1 MEGIAPGINMRR
13 LVEKCS
19 PQTTELSV
27 KHSTSVE
34 KQNEM
39 GVLLKKNHRDCTI
52 AAKILWLSLFDT
64 SNVNQVLMSERQCQ
78 TLIFPKT
85 NIYL

>member
-13 LVEKCS
+13 LVVVRKLSVEKCS

-34 KQNEM
+34 M
-39 GVLLKKNHRDCTI
+39 GVLLKKNHRDCT
-52 AAKILWLSLFDT
+52 T
-64 SNVNQVLMSERQCQ
+64 SM
-78 TLIFPKT
+78 ID
-85 NIYL
+85 

>member
-13 LVEKCS
+13 LVVVRKLSVEKCS

-39 GVLLKKNHRDCTI
+39 DVLLKKNHRDCT
-52 AAKILWLSLFDT
+52 T
-64 SNVNQVLMSERQCQ
+64 SM
-78 TLIFPKT
+78 ID
-85 NIYL
+85 

>member
-13 LVEKCS
+13 LVVVRKLSVEKCS

-27 KHSTSVE
+27 KHSTAVE

-39 GVLLKKNHRDCTI
+39 GVLLKK
-52 AAKILWLSLFDT
+52 KS
-64 SNVNQVLMSERQCQ
+64 
-78 TLIFPKT
+78 
-85 NIYL
+85 

>member
-13 LVEKCS
+13 LVVDRKLSVEKC
-19 PQTTELSV
+19 SV

-39 GVLLKKNHRDCTI
+39 GVLLKKI
-52 AAKILWLSLFDT
+52 S
-64 SNVNQVLMSERQCQ
+64 
-78 TLIFPKT
+78 
-85 NIYL
+85 

>member
-1 MEGIAPGINMRR
+1 VYVLRQNCRAAGWRWDSSLNVEGIAPGINMRR

-39 GVLLKKNHRDCTI
+39 GVLLKKNHRDYT
-52 AAKILWLSLFDT
+52 T
-64 SNVNQVLMSERQCQ
+64 SM
-78 TLIFPKT
+78 ID
-85 NIYL
+85 

>member
-39 GVLLKKNHRDCTI
+39 GVLLKKNHRGCT
-52 AAKILWLSLFDT
+52 T
-64 SNVNQVLMSERQCQ
+64 SM
-78 TLIFPKT
+78 ID
-85 NIYL
+85 

>member
-39 GVLLKKNHRDCTI
+39 DVLLKKLCARMSEFITPFS
-52 AAKILWLSLFDT
+52 SLFT
-64 SNVNQVLMSERQCQ
+64 
-78 TLIFPKT
+78 I
-85 NIYL
+85 I

>member
-13 LVEKCS
+13 LVVVRKLSVEKCS
-19 PQTTELSV
+19 PQTPELSV

-39 GVLLKKNHRDCTI
+39 GVLLKK
-52 AAKILWLSLFDT
+52 KIIEI
-64 SNVNQVLMSERQCQ
+64 VL
-78 TLIFPKT
+78 PA
-85 NIYL
+85 

>member
-19 PQTTELSV
+19 PQMTELSV

-39 GVLLKKNHRDCTI
+39 GVLLKK
-52 AAKILWLSLFDT
+52 KS
-64 SNVNQVLMSERQCQ
+64 
-78 TLIFPKT
+78 
-85 NIYL
+85 